1 MFLKIFWQLYF
12 IILDSLKFPHIL
24 LYKSKYILLWRG
36 SYIARVTGSPD
47 CQRSP
52 WHKKSYC
59 CVLLRGQSSLD
70 ASPLVPILP
79 CGTPIQPC
87 HHIFIIS
94 LLSLPYD
101 PAQQLTQKY
110 MCKKRFCKWNEEAT
124 WKHWVPEVDRKA
136 TVK

>member
-24 LYKSKYILLWRG
+24 LYKSKCILLWRG
-36 SYIARVTGSPD
+36 SYIARVTSSPD

-52 WHKKSYC
+52 WHKKIYC
-59 CVLLRGQSSLD
+59 CVLRRGQSSLD
-70 ASPLVPILP
+70 ASPLVPMLP
-79 CGTPIQPC
+79 CGTPNPTLPPHC
-87 HHIFIIS
+87 HHQS
-94 LLSLPYD
+94 LVSPYD

-110 MCKKRFCKWNEEAT
+110 MCRKRFCKWNEEAT
-124 WKHWVPEVDRKA
+124 WKHLVPEVDRKA